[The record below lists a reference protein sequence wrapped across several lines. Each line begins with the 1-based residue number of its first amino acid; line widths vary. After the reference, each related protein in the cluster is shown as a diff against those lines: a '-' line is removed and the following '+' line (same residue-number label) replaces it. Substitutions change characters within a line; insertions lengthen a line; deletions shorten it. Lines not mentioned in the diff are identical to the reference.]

1 MKKYLFFILFLISSN
16 NFIVSYPLSFGGGF
30 FYQFTNYTDK
40 TSSTKFAPNFTR
52 SDHGIN
58 FNLFLMQIMLFL
70 KCLIK
75 RLLLLLI
82 MEDISRL
89 GFMEH
94 IQ

>member
-30 FYQFTNYTDK
+30 FINLLIILIKQ
-40 TSSTKFAPNFTR
+40 APL
-52 SDHGIN
+52 
-58 FNLFLMQIMLFL
+58 NLLQILLGQIMGLILIYFLMQIMLFL